1 MQSGFPTTEALP
13 LIRLALQE
21 DVGPGDLTSRFLVP
35 ADARGSAVLLAKADG
50 VVAGLPVLEPLFA
63 ELAPAVEVDLLV
75 ADGDR
80 VAKGT
85 LLARLRG
92 PLRGLLT
99 GERTALNFL
108 QRLSGIATATR
119 AFVDRVAGTQARI
132 LDTRKTLPGHRAL
145 DKYAVRMGGGENH
158 RMGLYDGVMVKD
170 NHRRWMLGLPPAEAK
185 AILENAREAG
195 PARVPV
201 VIEVDDLDQLDPTL
215 ALEPDVVMFDNLG
228 LAEMTRG
235 VAAVRY
241 WNADHDHWVET
252 EASGGVTLDTVA
264 DVARTGV
271 DRISVGAITHSARA
285 LDISMEVE

>member
-1 MQSGFPTTEALP
+1 MQPGFPTIEALP
-13 LIRLALQE
+13 VIRLALQE
-21 DVGPGDLTSRFLVP
+21 DVGPGDITSRFLVP
-35 ADARGSAVLLAKADG
+35 ADLRGSAVLLAKADG

-63 ELAPAVEVDLLV
+63 ELAPSVEVDLLV

-80 VAKGT
+80 ATKGT

-119 AFVDRVAGTQARI
+119 AFVDRVAGTRARI
-132 LDTRKTLPGHRAL
+132 LDTRKTVPGHRAL
-145 DKYAVRMGGGENH
+145 DKYAVRVGGGENH

-170 NHRRWMLGLPPAEAK
+170 NHRRWLLGLPAEEAK
-185 AILENAREAG
+185 GILDRARDAG
-195 PARVPV
+195 PVRVAV
-201 VIEVDDLDQLDPTL
+201 VIEVDALDQLAPTL
-215 ALEPDVVMFDNLG
+215 ALAPDVVMFDNLG
-228 LAEMTRG
+228 LDAMTRG
-235 VAAVRY
+235 VAEVRS
-241 WNADHDHWVET
+241 WNAARGARVET

-271 DRISVGAITHSARA
+271 DRISVGAITHSPRA
-285 LDISMEVE
+285 LDVSMEVE

>member
-1 MQSGFPTTEALP
+1 VQSGFPTTEALP

-63 ELAPAVEVDLLV
+63 ELAPSVEVDLLV
-75 ADGDR
+75 AEGDR
-80 VAKGT
+80 VSKGT

-119 AFVDRVAGTQARI
+119 AFVDSVAGTRARI

-145 DKYAVRMGGGENH
+145 DKYAVRTGGGENH

-170 NHRRWMLGLPPAEAK
+170 NHRRWLLGLPPAEAK
-185 AILENAREAG
+185 GILENAREAG
-195 PARVPV
+195 PSRVPV
-201 VIEVDDLDQLDPTL
+201 VIEVDALEQLAPTL
-215 ALEPDVVMFDNLG
+215 ALDPDVVMFDNLG

-235 VAAVRY
+235 VAEVRA
-241 WNADHDHWVET
+241 WNAARGARVET
-252 EASGGVTLDTVA
+252 EASGGVTLETVA